1 MLAETNGEFFKHP
14 LIMES
19 NNTIAGYACVWAFSD
34 EVHINNFAV
43 NPDFRRKGLGL
54 KLISF
59 IFDKFRD
66 YKTIFLE
73 VRISNQPAISLYT
86 KSGFEKYF
94 IRKNYYSDG
103 EDAIVMKKAY
113 KNGVNMDWF
122 KRKKGMIAPSGR
134 KDVPDGLWVKCD
146 NCGEIIYKKEL
157 EKDYMFV

>member
-1 MLAETNGEFFKHP
+1 MNIAIRPMVPADAEQVAELEKKIFSDAWSFEQLLAETNGEFFKHP

-103 EDAIVMKKAY
+103 EDAIVMKK
-113 KNGVNMDWF
+113 
-122 KRKKGMIAPSGR
+122 S
-134 KDVPDGLWVKCD
+134 L
-146 NCGEIIYKKEL
+146 
-157 EKDYMFV
+157 

>member
-1 MLAETNGEFFKHP
+1 MNIAIRPMVPADAEQVAELEKKIFSDAWSFEQLLAETNGEFFKHP

-66 YKTIFLE
+66 YKIIFLE

-103 EDAIVMKKAY
+103 EDAIVMKK
-113 KNGVNMDWF
+113 
-122 KRKKGMIAPSGR
+122 S
-134 KDVPDGLWVKCD
+134 L
-146 NCGEIIYKKEL
+146 
-157 EKDYMFV
+157 